1 MYTMMRDYHVSGVD
15 HTALESVRGACR
27 VIGYCSAE
35 YCFQEASRSSLDGRW
50 IRISVEFVLQP
61 LRRAEPLGRHHS
73 QVRS

>member
-35 YCFQEASRSSLDGRW
+35 YCFQEASRSSLDGR
-50 IRISVEFVLQP
+50 
-61 LRRAEPLGRHHS
+61 
-73 QVRS
+73 